1 MSVRWLPVSKILER
15 VSDPVE
21 IEPERTYSYVGVR
34 SFAKGLIRYPAVPA
48 EELSKLSYFSLADD
62 VLVISN
68 IKAWEGAVALVDG
81 VDDGTVVSSRFL
93 TYRAREGVDR
103 RYVFHYFASAV
114 GTDALAKASP
124 GSADRNR
131 TLGRQRFE
139 SICIPLPDLPTQRA
153 IAARLD
159 RVDRASRQVEAHGG
173 LAASA
178 GGRVLAAALDGAPPA
193 RIGRFLT
200 RRTESVEVVDE
211 ARYAML
217 GMRNRGRGAFDAG
230 TLSGSETKYPRLSR
244 VRAGDLIYLKLGAWE
259 GAFGVVPED
268 LDGRHTSPEF
278 ITYEIDSGK
287 VDRDFLEALVTW
299 ESFAERVGGVSKG
312 TNLRRRRLNPETFEG
327 LTTPLPSIEVQRE
340 AGRRLAVLRRVGRL
354 EARRRTLADGL
365 LPAARNEEFARLLAA

>member
-1 MSVRWLPVSKILER
+1 MIGLLNRGRGSFVREV
-15 VSDPVE
+15 
-21 IEPERTYSYVGVR
+21 
-34 SFAKGLIRYPAVPA
+34 IRGSQTKYPRLSPLRAGDLVF
-48 EELSKLSYFSLADD
+48 SKLF
-62 VLVISN
+62 
-68 IKAWEGAVALVDG
+68 AWEGSVTIAERDG
-81 VDDGTVVSSRFL
+81 WVSSEFP
-93 TYRAREGVDR
+93 TYQIDESQIDPGYLRHTVRWDGFVDQLARSTNG
-103 RYVFHYFASAV
+103 
-114 GTDALAKASP
+114 
-124 GSADRNR
+124 
-131 TLGRQRFE
+131 LGQRRQRVAPERFE
-139 SICIPLPDLPTQRA
+139 AARVPLPDLHTQRA

-193 RIGRFLT
+193 RIGSFLT
-200 RRTESVEVVDE
+200 RRTESVEVVDD

-259 GAFGVVPED
+259 GAFGIVPGE